1 MSQESSEEGNNREIK
16 RCLGALGDCL
26 EMIARALRAKEQ
38 RDELRRE
45 ESQLRDEQYPGD
57 DYGMMLYDEDFKF
70 DWH

>member
-1 MSQESSEEGNNREIK
+1 MK
-16 RCLGALGDCL
+16 RCLVTLCDCL
-26 EMIARALRAKEQ
+26 EMIARALRARQ
-38 RDELRRE
+38 QSDELRRE

>member
-1 MSQESSEEGNNREIK
+1 M
-16 RCLGALGDCL
+16 GALGDCL
-26 EMIARALRAKEQ
+26 EMIAKALRAKEQ